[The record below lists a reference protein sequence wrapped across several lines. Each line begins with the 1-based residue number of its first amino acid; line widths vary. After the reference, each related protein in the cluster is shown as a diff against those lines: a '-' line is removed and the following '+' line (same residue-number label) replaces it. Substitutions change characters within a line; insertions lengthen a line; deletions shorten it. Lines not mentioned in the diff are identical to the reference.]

1 MKLPGLEWS
10 HQKKKKKKH
19 SSVGRK
25 IGNRRKHW
33 MRENSMESMKVS
45 YYLCFDSTDS
55 ASNLAGNSS

>member
-1 MKLPGLEWS
+1 MKLSGLEWT
-10 HQKKKKKKH
+10 QKKKQQQKH

-45 YYLCFDSTDS
+45 Y
-55 ASNLAGNSS
+55 

>member
-1 MKLPGLEWS
+1 MKLSGLEWM
-10 HQKKKKKKH
+10 QKKKH

-45 YYLCFDSTDS
+45 Y
-55 ASNLAGNSS
+55 

>member
-1 MKLPGLEWS
+1 MKLSGLEWT
-10 HQKKKKKKH
+10 HQKKKKKH

-45 YYLCFDSTDS
+45 Y
-55 ASNLAGNSS
+55 